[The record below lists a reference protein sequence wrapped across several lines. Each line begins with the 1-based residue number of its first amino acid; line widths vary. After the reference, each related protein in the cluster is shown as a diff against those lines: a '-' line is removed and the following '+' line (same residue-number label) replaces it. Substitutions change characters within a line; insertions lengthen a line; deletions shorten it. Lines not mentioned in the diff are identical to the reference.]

1 MKLNKC
7 HKKMSIKK
15 YKNRILNNCMH
26 FYISLFLFCGSQG
39 SLSSWLAVPAAA
51 VILNSLPSCRYLV
64 EFFLLLLLLLLCLWL
79 INVVDSNQLE
89 KDLKVIYLQ
98 IKTSNAKTR
107 QTHIHTFGKQSII
120 YTYE

>member
-26 FYISLFLFCGSQG
+26 FYISLFFCFVGARA
-39 SLSSWLAVPAAA
+39 LSVFWLAVPAAA
-51 VILNSLPSCRYLV
+51 AILNSLPSCRYLV
-64 EFFLLLLLLLLCLWL
+64 ELLLLLLLCLWL
-79 INVVDSNQLE
+79 INVVDFNQLE

-98 IKTSNAKTR
+98 IKTSNTKTR